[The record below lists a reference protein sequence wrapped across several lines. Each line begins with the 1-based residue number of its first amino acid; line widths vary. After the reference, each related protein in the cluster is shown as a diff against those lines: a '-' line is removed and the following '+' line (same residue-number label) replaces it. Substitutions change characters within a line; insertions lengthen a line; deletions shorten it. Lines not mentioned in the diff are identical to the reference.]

1 MRVAEFF
8 QKFQFYTR
16 TEIAAGEHI
25 YLYYS
30 NESVLDVFIYYGFV
44 EQAPRT
50 WDLNISGVEDGISV
64 FYPMRFMVD
73 DDEFLTWIETAPQ
86 LPGPIRELFI

>member
-16 TEIAAGEHI
+16 TEIAAGEQI

-64 FYPMRFMVD
+64 FYPMRFMVYN
-73 DDEFLTWIETAPQ
+73 DEFLTCIETAPQ
-86 LPGPIRELFI
+86 LPGPTREFFL